1 MMSSAVDR
9 DQQQRRVAAF
19 FDSHALDWKT
29 IYERPGVYE
38 KIHQQRR
45 TRALRL
51 IDGLALPAGSRV
63 LEAGCGAGSIA
74 VALAVRG
81 HFVHATDV
89 AAAMV
94 SLTRRLAVE
103 AKAEDRVHTSV
114 ADIRNLNFP
123 DNTFD
128 LVVALG
134 VLPWIEPPLDPA
146 VREIARVLKPGGH
159 MIVNIDNRWRLNYIV
174 DPFVAGRRIFGNV
187 VRRLRIAGVPA
198 SACAYT
204 SSARHFDRL
213 LRAAGLAKL
222 LSFTLGFGPFSL
234 LSREVVPHELG
245 LKMHSKLQRLADD
258 GFPLLRSCG
267 SQYVVLARKEQS

>member
-1 MMSSAVDR
+1 MMWSSAVDR
-9 DQQQRRVAAF
+9 DQQQRRVAAH
-19 FDSHALDWKT
+19 FDSHAIDWKT
-29 IYERPGVYE
+29 IYERPGLYE
-38 KIHQQRR
+38 TIHQQRR

-63 LEAGCGAGSIA
+63 LETGCGAGSIA

-89 AAAMV
+89 ASAMV
-94 SLTRRLAVE
+94 FLTRNLAVE
-103 AKAEDRVHTSV
+103 AKAEDRVFTSIG
-114 ADIRNLNFP
+114 DIRHLQLP

-134 VLPWIEPPLDPA
+134 VLPWIQPPLDPI

-159 MIVNIDNRWRLNYIV
+159 MIANIDNRWRLNYIV
-174 DPFVAGRRIFGNV
+174 DPFVGGRRLLGNV
-187 VRRLRIAGVPA
+187 VRRLRRASTPA
-198 SACAYT
+198 ACAYT

-213 LRAAGLAKL
+213 LRAARLPKL
-222 LSFTLGFGPFSL
+222 LSFTLGFGPFSV
-234 LSREVVPHELG
+234 LSREIVPLELG
-245 LKMHSKLQRLADD
+245 LTLHSKLQRLADD
-258 GFPLLRSCG
+258 GAPLLRMCG

>member
-1 MMSSAVDR
+1 MSSSAVDR

-19 FDSHALDWKT
+19 FNSHALDWKT
-29 IYERPGVYE
+29 IYDRPGLYE

-81 HFVHATDV
+81 LFVHATDAV
-89 AAAMV
+89 AAMV

-103 AKAEDRVHTSV
+103 AKVEDRIHTSI
-114 ADIRNLNFP
+114 ADIRNLNVS

-134 VLPWIEPPLDPA
+134 VLPWIQPPLDPA

-159 MIVNIDNRWRLNYIV
+159 MILNVDNRWRLNYIL
-174 DPFVAGRRIFGNV
+174 DPFVGGRRLLGRV
-187 VRRLRIAGVPA
+187 VRRLRMARTPG

-204 SSARHFDRL
+204 TSTRHFDKV
-213 LRAAGLAKL
+213 LRAAGLSKL
-222 LSFTLGFGPFSL
+222 LAFTLGFGPFSL
-234 LSREVVPHELG
+234 FAREVVPQELG
-245 LKMHSKLQRLADD
+245 LKVHSKLQRLADD
-258 GFPLLRSCG
+258 GFPLLRHCG
-267 SQYVVLARKEQS
+267 SQYVVLARKEQP

>member
-74 VALAVRG
+74 VALSVRG

-123 DNTFD
+123 DSTFD

-134 VLPWIEPPLDPA
+134 VLPWIQPPLDPG
-146 VREIARVLKPGGH
+146 VGEIARVLRPGGH

-187 VRRLRIAGVPA
+187 VRRLRIAAAPA

-204 SSARHFDRL
+204 GSAGHFDKL

-222 LSFTLGFGPFSL
+222 LSFTLGFGPFSV
-234 LSREVVPHELG
+234 LSREVVPQELG
-245 LKMHSKLQRLADD
+245 LKVHSKLQRLADD
-258 GFPLLRSCG
+258 GFPLLRHCG
-267 SQYVVLARKEQS
+267 SQYVVLARKEQL

>member
-1 MMSSAVDR
+1 MVSSAVDR

-81 HFVHATDV
+81 LFVHATDAV
-89 AAAMV
+89 AGMV
-94 SLTRRLAVE
+94 SLTCRLAVE
-103 AKAEDRVHTSV
+103 AKVEDRIRTSV
-114 ADIRNLNFP
+114 ADIRNLNVP

-128 LVVALG
+128 LVIALG
-134 VLPWIEPPLDPA
+134 VLPWIQPPLDPT
-146 VREIARVLKPGGH
+146 VREIARVLKPGG
-159 MIVNIDNRWRLNYIV
+159 RLVILEITRPTREPMASFYSVWFDHLVPWI
-174 DPFVAGRRIFGNV
+174 GT
-187 VRRLRIAGVPA
+187 IAGD
-198 SACAYT
+198 SDAYSYLPESVKT
-204 SSARHFDRL
+204 FPEPEPLAAMID
-213 LRAAGLAKL
+213 AAGFEEIRWLLLAGGIIAVH
-222 LSFTLGFGPFSL
+222 SATLT
-234 LSREVVPHELG
+234 
-245 LKMHSKLQRLADD
+245 K
-258 GFPLLRSCG
+258 
-267 SQYVVLARKEQS
+267 

>member
-1 MMSSAVDR
+1 MDR

-29 IYERPGVYE
+29 IYERPGLYE

-94 SLTRRLAVE
+94 SLTGRLAVE
-103 AKAEDRVHTSV
+103 AKVEDRVSTSA
-114 ADIRNLNFP
+114 ADIRNLNVP

-134 VLPWIEPPLDPA
+134 VMPWIQPPLDPA

-159 MIVNIDNRWRLNYIV
+159 MIVNIDNRWRLNCIV
-174 DPFVAGRRIFGNV
+174 DPFLVGRRIFGNV
-187 VRRLRIAGVPA
+187 VRRLRMARTPA
-198 SACAYT
+198 SACAHT
-204 SSARHFDRL
+204 SSARHFDKL
-213 LRAAGLAKL
+213 LRAAGLVKL

-234 LSREVVPHELG
+234 LSREVVPQELG
-245 LKMHSKLQRLADD
+245 LKIHSKLQRLADD

>member
-1 MMSSAVDR
+1 MSSSAVDR

-19 FDSHALDWKT
+19 FDAHALEWKT
-29 IYERPGVYE
+29 IYERPGLYE

-45 TRALRL
+45 TKALRL

-63 LEAGCGAGSIA
+63 LEAGCGAGSVA

-89 AAAMV
+89 VPAMV

-103 AKAEDRVHTSV
+103 AKVEDRIRTSV
-114 ADIRNLNFP
+114 ADIRNLNVP

-134 VLPWIEPPLDPA
+134 VLPWIQPPVDPA
-146 VREIARVLKPGGH
+146 VGEIARVLKPGGH
-159 MIVNIDNRWRLNYIV
+159 VIVNIDNRWRLNYIL
-174 DPFVAGRRIFGNV
+174 DPFVGARRLLGKV
-187 VRRLRIAGVPA
+187 VRRLGMARALA
-198 SACAYT
+198 SACAHT
-204 SSARHFDRL
+204 TSARHFDKL

-222 LSFTLGFGPFSL
+222 LGFTMGFGPFSL
-234 LSREVVPHELG
+234 FSRELVPQELG
-245 LKMHSKLQRLADD
+245 LKVHSRLQRLTDD
-258 GFPLLRSCG
+258 GFPLLRQCG
-267 SQYVVLARKEQS
+267 SQYVVLARKEQP